1 MLNSQTNNG
10 KQMKTASP
18 EILCKIEE
26 TPIIGRFIVSKFKFT
41 GRLSFSITFLVEIAF
56 VSAFKALSL

>member
-10 KQMKTASP
+10 KQMKTANP
-18 EILCKIEE
+18 ETLCKIEE

-41 GRLSFSITFLVEIAF
+41 GRLSFSITFLVEIA
-56 VSAFKALSL
+56 S